1 MFGRPA
7 ASLAARALHAGA
19 VIVPVGVVPLA
30 TSEFNPRILVGAA
43 TVAIFWSAA
52 LRRSYWGTRISALV
66 QGVGTV
72 SAISLG
78 MGLTGLA
85 LLGFWLPRI
94 EVGSSSRLIL
104 AAGVVLAAASLEM
117 SATSFES
124 RRRVLVVGTADEG
137 TELRRNLALH
147 PGRRFDCVGIVE
159 DGYVNPHADG
169 LHRGTLRELG
179 QVVTLARPDLI
190 VLSEGPARAEAVRQL
205 MDTHPADFRLIG
217 LHQFYEHAF
226 GRVPVEHLSPV
237 WFMSVLHLYQRTYSR
252 LTKRIFDLA
261 LASVALAIVAP
272 GLLIL
277 AVLVRLSSPG
287 PVIFRQIRLGE
298 GGTTFVM
305 LKFRTM
311 VNSAEGDGGAM
322 WATERDPRGT
332 RVGGF
337 MRSTRLDELPQ
348 LWNVVRGEMSLVG
361 PRPERPEFLTLLRRE
376 VPFWTSRHLVKPGI
390 TGWAQISVGAVSG
403 AGGATEKLSYD
414 LYYLKHRSVATDL
427 AILAK
432 TARVVPQGL
441 LAHYRHHVEPDVGAS
456 NVCALAPRAES
467 LLVGTA
473 SADASHVPAADPASS
488 S

>member
-1 MFGRPA
+1 
-7 ASLAARALHAGA
+7 
-19 VIVPVGVVPLA
+19 
-30 TSEFNPRILVGAA
+30 
-43 TVAIFWSAA
+43 
-52 LRRSYWGTRISALV
+52 
-66 QGVGTV
+66 
-72 SAISLG
+72 

-361 PRPERPEFLTLLRRE
+361 PRPE
-376 VPFWTSRHLVKPGI
+376 TSRVPDPPA
-390 TGWAQISVGAVSG
+390 TGGSV
-403 AGGATEKLSYD
+403 LD
-414 LYYLKHRSVATDL
+414 
-427 AILAK
+427 
-432 TARVVPQGL
+432 
-441 LAHYRHHVEPDVGAS
+441 
-456 NVCALAPRAES
+456 
-467 LLVGTA
+467 
-473 SADASHVPAADPASS
+473 VPASRQAGNHWLGADLCRRRIRRRRRDREAVIRPLLSETPRRCDRPRHPREDRPGCPAGAAGALPSS
-488 S
+488 RGARRRCV